1 MLYDLS
7 PTISD
12 QLAVWTGDT
21 PPRRTVA
28 CHIKD
33 GAPVTLSA
41 LTTTLH
47 TGSHADGPCHYALD
61 GRGID
66 EMPLDLYIGPAQVI
80 SVAATRDQRFGVE
93 HLSTQ
98 RIQAPR
104 VLFKTGTAPD
114 PSTFNEDFAALA
126 PALLDWLAERS
137 VRLVGMDTPS
147 VDLCHSK
154 DLPAHKA
161 CDRHNIAII
170 EGLRLEAVP
179 DGVYELIALPLKIAG
194 GDGSPVRAV
203 LRTLDDRR

>member
-21 PPRRTVA
+21 PPRRTIA

-33 GAPVTLSA
+33 GATVTVSS

-47 TGSHADGPCHYALD
+47 TGSHADGPCHYGLNAP
-61 GRGID
+61 GID

-80 SVAATRDQRFGVE
+80 SVNAKRDTRFGLDQLTTRE
-93 HLSTQ
+93 L
-98 RIQAPR
+98 RAPR
-104 VLFKTGTAPD
+104 VLFKTTTYPD
-114 PSTFNEDFAALA
+114 PSHFNEDFAALE
-126 PALLDWLAERS
+126 PALVDWLSEQG

-161 CDRHNIAII
+161 FLKHGMAII
-170 EGLRLEAVP
+170 EGLRLQAVP
-179 DGVYELIALPLKIAG
+179 DGVYELIAPPLKIAG

-203 LRTLDDRR
+203 LRTLE